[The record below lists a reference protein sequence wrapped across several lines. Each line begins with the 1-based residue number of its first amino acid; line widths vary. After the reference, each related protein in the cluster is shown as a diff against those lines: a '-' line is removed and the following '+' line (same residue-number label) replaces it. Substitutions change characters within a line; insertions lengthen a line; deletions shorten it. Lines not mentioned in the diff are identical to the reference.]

1 MVAVADVNKGDKVRI
16 TFEGV
21 VEDTDYSDV
30 YLKGDNGKT
39 QWVDPSVIG
48 RIEVTKKALPA
59 EPKAKDAVV
68 VTEFGD
74 RYVKRMD
81 GKWHHLH
88 KLTYWGSVLGSVYT
102 WEELNRD
109 YSTITELGT
118 KPSLPKDHK
127 VRDLNSSQK
136 YERIGG
142 YGTLTFTKDNS
153 GLTVLGYTLKSEE
166 AVALAW
172 DILKAYNKVQ

>member
-118 KPSLPKDHK
+118 KPSLPRDHK
-127 VRDLNSSQK
+127 VRDLANGAQS
-136 YERIGG
+136 YNRISGG
-142 YGTLTFTKDNS
+142 VTSARKTYD
-153 GLTVLGYTLKSEE
+153 GLSLCGYTLKPEE